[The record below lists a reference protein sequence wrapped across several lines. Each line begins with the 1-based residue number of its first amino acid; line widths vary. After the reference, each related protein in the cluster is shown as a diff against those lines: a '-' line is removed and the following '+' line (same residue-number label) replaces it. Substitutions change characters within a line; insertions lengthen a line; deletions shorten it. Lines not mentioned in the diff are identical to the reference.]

1 MIYRWQNQL
10 SNITNHTLVEINTS
24 YTPPVTLFLD
34 ESLEVRDYD
43 EVTHRQT
50 LHSVTKRS
58 LPSNKTVEAE
68 FLKPIKHV
76 VKTILSLYHT
86 YKSEVQLITCA
97 TEYFNTRIRNLLQQD
112 ADQRVRTP
120 KHAVSRLAHRP
131 YNTSHMENRNV
142 GNFKIVTD
150 TRAYSAMNNLKH
162 YDKNSTGRNIES
174 LEGMMYQA
182 VRECLVIAVDLVPG
196 LGTLLQAV
204 YNAWNWGVQ
213 LAEFIYKNK
222 LALCIRKF
230 TEKKFWVWIE
240 TDKYERNSKQ

>member
-10 SNITNHTLVEINTS
+10 SNISNHTPIEINTS
-24 YTPPVTLFLD
+24 HTPPVTLFRD

-43 EVTHRQT
+43 EVRHRQT
-50 LHSVTKRS
+50 LHSVSKRS
-58 LPSNKTVEAE
+58 PPSNKTVEAE

-76 VKTILSLYHT
+76 VKAILSLYHT
-86 YKSEVQLITCA
+86 YKPEVQLITCA
-97 TEYFNTRIRNLLQQD
+97 TEYFNTRIHNLLQQD
-112 ADQRVRTP
+112 ADQRVRAPSHT
-120 KHAVSRLAHRP
+120 VSRLAHRP
-131 YNTSHMENRNV
+131 YNISHMENRNV
-142 GNFKIVTD
+142 GNFKIVTG

-162 YDKNSTGRNIES
+162 YYKNSTGRNIES

-182 VRECLVIAVDLVPG
+182 LHECLVVAVDFVPG
-196 LGTLLQAV
+196 LGTLLRAV
-204 YNAWNWGVQ
+204 YDAWNWGVQ
-213 LAEFIYKNK
+213 LAEFVNRNK